1 MKINILL
8 PHKEKFDKY
17 KASSVSIT
25 IKNNLVHSEFKKNV
39 MVYGQ
44 VTDNPILINNFTG
57 IKDPLNFFKSK
68 NKNLATTMCK
78 IILSEKDKDQII
90 EIHNRPYLINI
101 VNKYLNKYPISIF
114 FHNDPKT
121 MSGSKTVKERED
133 ILKKV
138 RAVFCVSKYI
148 KNKFLEGLNKNTNK
162 VFVIFNG
169 VDRSLKYFPKKY
181 KEIIFSGR
189 FVPEKGVHLYVNV
202 INKIAKKF
210 PDWKFRLIGSTYLG
224 SSKKEAPYAKKIITD
239 FKKIGKQAILDGF
252 ISSHEVQKKMKLAS
266 IIIIPSIWNEP
277 FGLVVAEAMSN
288 GVAVITS
295 KVGGIPEIIKD
306 NGLVISNINETKIE
320 NALLTLLNDPAEL
333 RKLQKLSWNNFSHTS
348 ISSSYILDS
357 YRKKIMLN

>member
-25 IKNNLVHSEFKKNV
+25 IKNNLVHSEYKKNV

-44 VTDNPILINNFTG
+44 VTDNPIQINNFTG
-57 IKDPLNFFKSK
+57 IKDPLNFFLSK
-68 NKNLATTMCK
+68 NKNLATKMCK

-101 VNKYLNKYPISIF
+101 VHKYLNKYPISIF

-121 MSGSKTVKERED
+121 MNGSKTAIERED

-148 KNKFLEGLNKNTNK
+148 KNKFLEGLKENRSK
-162 VFVIFNG
+162 VCVIFNG
-169 VDRSLKYFPKKY
+169 VDRSLKCFPKKN

-202 INKIAKKF
+202 ITKIAKKF

-224 SSKKEAPYAKKIITD
+224 SSKKETPYAKKVIKD
-239 FKKIGKQAILDGF
+239 FKKIGKQAVLDGF
-252 ISSHEVQKKMKLAS
+252 ISSEEVQKRMQAAS

-288 GVAVITS
+288 GIAVITS

-306 NGLVISNINETKIE
+306 KGFVISGINETKIE
-320 NALLTLLNDPAEL
+320 NALLILLNEQSVL
-333 RKLQKLSWNNFSHTS
+333 KKFQKLSWNNFSHTS

-357 YRKKIMLN
+357 FRKKNMLS